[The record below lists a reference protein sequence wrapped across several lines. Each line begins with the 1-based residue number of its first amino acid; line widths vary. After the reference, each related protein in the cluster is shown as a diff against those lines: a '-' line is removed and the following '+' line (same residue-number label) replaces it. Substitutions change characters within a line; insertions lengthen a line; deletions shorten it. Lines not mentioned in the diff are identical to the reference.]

1 MQKPICDMV
10 HPTHENAMPKSN
22 VRLVRKPVEKL
33 KSQKGMKPTPMQEK
47 TQSASNPTARPRALK
62 PVKALFDGMAAM
74 CFKPHGSTE
83 STETCMK

>member
-33 KSQKGMKPTPMQEK
+33 KSQKGIETY
-47 TQSASNPTARPRALK
+47 AHARK
-62 PVKALFDGMAAM
+62 NTSG
-74 CFKPHGSTE
+74 FKPHGSTE
-83 STETCMK
+83 STETLLMR